1 MNPLLNHLSGK
12 VLLVAITLSGLLP
25 ASVIAQS
32 TLNSVLEEQTLKVGL
47 INDRHH
53 YHLTGNGPT
62 GFDYRYA
69 RGLAD
74 YLGVTL
80 QVVPFY
86 SETKLYQALTNNT
99 VHIAAPRFRPA
110 AIKPELAYGPVL
122 FTTTLVGIGPEND
135 AAPCSMTEPR
145 QHLVLPHLH
154 GAITAI
160 TGSDW
165 QKSEGTDS
173 VTLINKM
180 IDKAE
185 FCTFLPAT
193 WRAALRGYFPSLNEQ
208 LLPGATLSKQ
218 WLVRAGDTALLSTLY
233 EFTHLS
239 RTNGSLAVLK
249 DELHEPEKV
258 LVKPEPRELVEH
270 ITTRYPAIQQAA
282 EGVQSTLDGSYIAA
296 FDYVLN
302 DWQTAQHEQAKESD
316 KPAIRLAQIG
326 RKLDNL
332 QAQLPARIQGSDRT
346 WFILAAYYLG
356 TEHIEDARQLTAQAG
371 ANPDLWVDVKQQLPR
386 LQTDYSATR
395 AGFAN
400 GEQAITFVDQVRYV
414 AETLT
419 LLMKGT

>member
-1 MNPLLNHLSGK
+1 MNPLPHHLSGK
-12 VLLVAITLSGLLP
+12 ILLVAITLSGLLP
-25 ASVIAQS
+25 ASVQAQS
-32 TLNSVLEEQTLKVGL
+32 TLSRVLEEQVLKVGL

-62 GFDYRYA
+62 GFDYGYA

-80 QVVPFY
+80 QIEPFY
-86 SETKLYQALTNNT
+86 SEEKLYQALSNNT
-99 VHIAAPRFRPA
+99 IHVAAPRFRPDA
-110 AIKPELAYGPVL
+110 LKPELAYGPVL
-122 FTTTLVGIGPEND
+122 FTTTLLEIGPEND
-135 AAPCSMTEPR
+135 AAPCAATEPR
-145 QHLVLPHLH
+145 QRRVLPY
-154 GAITAI
+154 IQDFVTAI

-165 QKSEGTDS
+165 QKSEHIDS
-173 VTLINKM
+173 VTLLTELLSQ
-180 IDKAE
+180 AE
-185 FCTFLPAT
+185 FCTILPNT
-193 WRAALRGYFPSLNEQ
+193 WRAALMGYFPSLNEQ
-208 LLPGATLSKQ
+208 VLPDVTLSRQ
-218 WLVRAGDTALLSTLY
+218 WLVRAEDKALLSALY

-282 EGVQSTLDGSYIAA
+282 EGVQSTLDGTYIAA
-296 FDYVLN
+296 IDYVLN
-302 DWQTAQHEQAKESD
+302 DWQAAQQEQAKESD
-316 KPAIRLAQIG
+316 KPSIRLAQIG

-332 QAQLPARIQGSDRT
+332 QAQLPARIQGPDRT

-356 TEHIEDARQLTAQAG
+356 TEHIDDARQLTVQAG

-400 GEQAITFVDQVRYV
+400 GAQAVSFVDQVRYV

>member
-1 MNPLLNHLSGK
+1 MHPLLHHLSVK
-12 VLLVAITLSGLLP
+12 VLLVAITLSWVLP
-25 ASVIAQS
+25 ASVKAQS
-32 TLNSVLEEQTLKVGL
+32 TLNTVLEEQVLKVGL

-53 YHLTGNGPT
+53 YHLTGDGPT
-62 GFDYRYA
+62 GFDYDYA

-86 SETKLYQALTNNT
+86 SEAKLFPALTNNT
-99 VHIAAPRFRPA
+99 IHLAAPRFRPA
-110 AIKPELAYGPVL
+110 ALKPELAYGPVL
-122 FTTTLVGIGPEND
+122 FKATLVEIGPDND
-135 AAPCSMTEPR
+135 ASPCAMTEPQQR
-145 QHLVLPHLH
+145 RVLPYLQDTV
-154 GAITAI
+154 TAI

-165 QKSEGTDS
+165 QKSDS
-173 VTLINKM
+173 ADSITLLTEM
-180 IDKAE
+180 LSQGE
-185 FCTFLPAT
+185 FCTILPNT
-193 WRAALRGYFPSLNEQ
+193 WRAALKGYFPSLNEQ
-208 LLPGATLSKQ
+208 VLPDVTLPKQ
-218 WLVRAGDTALLSTLY
+218 WLVRAEDTALLSTLY

-249 DELHEPEKV
+249 DKLHEPENV
-258 LVKPEPRELVEH
+258 LVKPDSRELVER
-270 ITTRYPAIQQAA
+270 INTRYPAIQQAA
-282 EGVQSTLDGSYIAA
+282 EGIESTLDGTYIAA
-296 FDYVLN
+296 IDYLLN
-302 DWQTAQHEQAKESD
+302 DWQAAQHEQAKENE

-326 RKLDNL
+326 RKLDTL
-332 QAQLPARIQGSDRT
+332 QAQLPARIQGTDRT

-356 TEHIEDARQLTAQAG
+356 AEHIDDARQLTVQAG

-400 GEQAITFVDQVRYV
+400 GAQAVTFVDQVRYV

>member
-1 MNPLLNHLSGK
+1 MNPLLHHVSGK
-12 VLLVAITLSGLLP
+12 ILLVAITLSWLLP
-25 ASVIAQS
+25 ASVMVQS

-53 YHLTGNGPT
+53 YHLSGNGPT
-62 GFDYRYA
+62 GFDYGYA

-86 SETKLYQALTNNT
+86 SEAKLYQALTNNT

-110 AIKPELAYGPVL
+110 ALRPDLAYGPVL
-122 FTTTLVGIGPEND
+122 FTATLVKIGPDND
-135 AAPCSMTEPR
+135 ASPCATTEPQQR
-145 QHLVLPHLH
+145 RVLPYLQDTV
-154 GAITAI
+154 TAI

-165 QKSEGTDS
+165 QKSDSADS
-173 VTLINKM
+173 VTLLTEM
-180 IDKAE
+180 LSQAE
-185 FCTFLPAT
+185 FCTILPNT
-193 WRAALRGYFPSLNEQ
+193 WRAALKGYFPSLNEQ
-208 LLPGATLSKQ
+208 VLPDVTLSKQ
-218 WLVRAGDTALLSTLY
+218 WLVRAEDTALLSTLY

-249 DELHEPEKV
+249 DKIHEPQKV
-258 LVKPEPRELVEH
+258 LVKPDPRQLVEH
-270 ITTRYPAIQQAA
+270 INTRYPAIQQAA
-282 EGVQSTLDGSYIAA
+282 EGVQSTLDGTYIAA
-296 FDYVLN
+296 IDYLLN
-302 DWQTAQHEQAKESD
+302 DWQAAQHEQAKENE

-326 RKLDNL
+326 RKLDTL

-400 GEQAITFVDQVRYV
+400 GAQAVIFVDQVRYV

>member
-1 MNPLLNHLSGK
+1 MNPLLHHLSGK
-12 VLLVAITLSGLLP
+12 VLLVAITLSWLLP
-25 ASVIAQS
+25 ASARAQS
-32 TLNSVLEEQTLKVGL
+32 TLNTVLEEQVLKVGL

-53 YHLTGNGPT
+53 YHLTGDGPT
-62 GFDYRYA
+62 GFDYGYA

-86 SETKLYQALTNNT
+86 SEAKLYQALTNNT

-110 AIKPELAYGPVL
+110 ALRPDLTYGPVL
-122 FTTTLVGIGPEND
+122 FTATLVEIGPDND
-135 AAPCSMTEPR
+135 ASPCATTEPQQR
-145 QHLVLPHLH
+145 RVLPYLQDTV
-154 GAITAI
+154 TAI

-165 QKSEGTDS
+165 QKSDSADS
-173 VTLINKM
+173 VTLLTEM
-180 IDKAE
+180 LSQAE
-185 FCTFLPAT
+185 FCTILPNT
-193 WRAALRGYFPSLNEQ
+193 WRAALKGYFPSLNEQ
-208 LLPGATLSKQ
+208 VLPDVTLSKQ
-218 WLVRAGDTALLSTLY
+218 WLVRAEDTALLSTLY

-249 DELHEPEKV
+249 DKIHEPQKV
-258 LVKPEPRELVEH
+258 LVKPDPRQLVEH
-270 ITTRYPAIQQAA
+270 INTRYPAIQQAA
-282 EGVQSTLDGSYIAA
+282 EGLQSTLDGTYIAA
-296 FDYVLN
+296 IDYLLN
-302 DWQTAQHEQAKESD
+302 DWQAAQHEQAKENE

-326 RKLDNL
+326 RKLDTL
-332 QAQLPARIQGSDRT
+332 QAQLPARIQGTDRT

-356 TEHIEDARQLTAQAG
+356 AEHIDDARQLTVQAG
-371 ANPDLWVDVKQQLPR
+371 ANPDLWVDVKQQLPL

-400 GEQAITFVDQVRYV
+400 GAQAVTFVDQVRYV

>member
-1 MNPLLNHLSGK
+1 MNPLLHHLSGK
-12 VLLVAITLSGLLP
+12 VLLVAITLSWLLP
-25 ASVIAQS
+25 ASARAQS
-32 TLNSVLEEQTLKVGL
+32 TLNTVLEEQVLKVGL

-53 YHLTGNGPT
+53 YHLTGDGPT
-62 GFDYRYA
+62 GFDYGYA

-86 SETKLYQALTNNT
+86 SEAKLYQALTNNT

-110 AIKPELAYGPVL
+110 ALRPDLTYGPVL
-122 FTTTLVGIGPEND
+122 FTATLVEIGPDND
-135 AAPCSMTEPR
+135 ASPCATTEPQQR
-145 QHLVLPHLH
+145 RVLPYLQDTV
-154 GAITAI
+154 TAI

-165 QKSEGTDS
+165 QKSDSADS
-173 VTLINKM
+173 VTLLTEM
-180 IDKAE
+180 LSQAE
-185 FCTFLPAT
+185 FCTILPNT
-193 WRAALRGYFPSLNEQ
+193 WRAALKGYFPSLNEQ
-208 LLPGATLSKQ
+208 VLPDVTLSKQ
-218 WLVRAGDTALLSTLY
+218 WLVRAEDTALLSTLY

-249 DELHEPEKV
+249 DKIHEPQKV
-258 LVKPEPRELVEH
+258 LVKPDPRQLVEH
-270 ITTRYPAIQQAA
+270 INTRYPAIQQAA
-282 EGVQSTLDGSYIAA
+282 EGVQSTLDGAYIAA
-296 FDYVLN
+296 IDYVLN
-302 DWQTAQHEQAKESD
+302 DWQTAQHEQAKENE

-326 RKLDNL
+326 RKLDTL
-332 QAQLPARIQGSDRT
+332 QAQLPARIQGTDRT

-356 TEHIEDARQLTAQAG
+356 AEHIDDARQLTVQAG
-371 ANPDLWVDVKQQLPR
+371 ANPDLWVDVKQQLPL

-400 GEQAITFVDQVRYV
+400 GAQAVTFVDQVRYV

>member
-1 MNPLLNHLSGK
+1 
-12 VLLVAITLSGLLP
+12 
-25 ASVIAQS
+25 
-32 TLNSVLEEQTLKVGL
+32 
-47 INDRHH
+47 
-53 YHLTGNGPT
+53 
-62 GFDYRYA
+62 
-69 RGLAD
+69 
-74 YLGVTL
+74 
-80 QVVPFY
+80 
-86 SETKLYQALTNNT
+86 
-99 VHIAAPRFRPA
+99 
-110 AIKPELAYGPVL
+110 
-122 FTTTLVGIGPEND
+122 
-135 AAPCSMTEPR
+135 
-145 QHLVLPHLH
+145 
-154 GAITAI
+154 
-160 TGSDW
+160 
-165 QKSEGTDS
+165 
-173 VTLINKM
+173 M

-400 GEQAITFVDQVRYV
+400 GAQAVIFVDQVRYV